1 MEDGFGNAGDA
12 EQILSRAKLRL
23 SARLAK
29 GDVPHHLRRLL
40 VESDFA
46 GAETSAEQAREAFS
60 GLDFM
65 DHIMELL
72 EEFEASALN
81 AKEEGKPPHEVLANM
96 HMIFHGPPGTG
107 Q

>member
-29 GDVPHHLRRLL
+29 GDVPRHLRRWC
-40 VESDFA
+40 DFA

-60 GLDFM
+60 GLEFM
-65 DHIMELL
+65 DHNMELL
-72 EEFEASALN
+72 EAFEASALN
-81 AKEEGKPPHEVLANM
+81 AKEEGKPPHEVLANT
-96 HMIFHGPPGTG
+96 HRSVI
-107 Q
+107 